1 MQFDLRKTFEAL
13 RIEFPDKFNGIGPF
27 YTLQEEYVEQ
37 FLSNNFTEKQL
48 LKVNAEFLGLS
59 YVDLSEYKAD
69 KELYDLF
76 PVTIMK
82 RYVLVPFLKEG
93 NMVSIAISDPN
104 NYNAIQ
110 ALKFVFQDKS
120 LKFEL
125 FVATEADI
133 NRLLNDFDTLTNA
146 VKENIQ
152 EFKEKNEQEAQE
164 LPDVSDVNREN
175 LETAPIIKIVSV
187 IIKTAVTGGASDIH
201 IEGSEESVRV
211 RFRTD
216 GILHTSLILPR
227 DLYSAIVAR
236 IKILSNLKI
245 DEQRKPQDGRFSI
258 IEQDKKI
265 DFRVSTF
272 PTQYGE
278 KVVLRIL
285 DTSNGILSLETLGF
299 IGPKA
304 EAVREAINKPFG
316 MILLT
321 GPTGS
326 GKSTTVYTLLNQINT
341 EDINI
346 VTLEDPIEYYL
357 PGVNQSQVRPDINYT
372 FATGLRSIL
381 RQDPDVIM
389 VGEIRDGETA
399 GLAVQSALTGHIVF
413 STLHTNDAPG
423 AIPRLLDM
431 GVEPFLLSASLQ
443 VVIAQRLARKLCD
456 ECKQEI
462 NFSEQEQKYIK
473 NSLETL
479 NEDYIKSVYQG
490 NFDRGYKSVGCAK
503 CSNGFK
509 GRMAIFEV
517 VSMTEELRAI
527 VESNSGGDE
536 IINYLH
542 NNNYVTLKQDGIFKV
557 LQGYLSLTDL
567 LTMVE
572 I

>member
-1 MQFDLRKTFEAL
+1 MQFDLKRTFEAL
-13 RIEFPDKFNGIGPF
+13 KIEFPEKFQGLGNFENIS
-27 YTLQEEYVEQ
+27 EEDIKN

-48 LKVNAEFLGLS
+48 LKINAELLGLT
-59 YVDLSEYKAD
+59 YIDLSEYKVD

-82 RYVLVPFLKEG
+82 RYLFVPFAKDG
-93 NMVSIAISDPN
+93 NIVSIAITDPN

-110 ALKFVFQDKS
+110 VLKFIFQEKS

-125 FVATEADI
+125 SVATESDI
-133 NRLLNDFDTLTNA
+133 NKLLNDVDTLTDIVN
-146 VKENIQ
+146 ENIQ
-152 EFKEKNEQEAQE
+152 EFKDQSDQSQQ
-164 LPDVSDVNREN
+164 LPDISDVNRDN

-187 IIKTAVTGGASDIH
+187 IVKTAVEGGASDIH
-201 IEGSEESVRV
+201 IEGSEEAIRV
-211 RFRTD
+211 RFRID
-216 GILHTSLILPR
+216 GVLHTSLILPK

-258 IEQDKKI
+258 IDQDKKI

-285 DTSNGILSLETLGF
+285 DTSNGIRSLESLGF

-304 EAVREAINKPFG
+304 EMVKDALTKPFG

-326 GKSTTVYTLLNQINT
+326 GKSTTVYTLLSQVNT

-357 PGVNQSQVRPDINYT
+357 PGINQSQVRPDINYT

-423 AIPRLLDM
+423 AIPRLIDM

-443 VVIAQRLARKLCD
+443 VVIAQRLARKLCP

-462 NFSEQEQKYIK
+462 TFTEKQQQYIK
-473 NSLETL
+473 NSLNTL
-479 NEDYIKSVYQG
+479 DEEYIKSIYVG
-490 NFDRGYKSVGCAK
+490 NFNKGYKPVGCSK

-517 VSMTEELRAI
+517 VSMTEDLRAI
-527 VESNSGGDE
+527 LEKNTGGDE
-536 IINYLH
+536 IVNYLQK
-542 NNNYVTLKQDGIFKV
+542 NNYVTIKQDGIFKV
-557 LQGYLSLTDL
+557 LMGHLHLQEL

-572 I
+572 V

>member
-1 MQFDLRKTFEAL
+1 MQFDLRRTFESL
-13 RIEFPDKFNGIGPF
+13 KIDFPYKFKEIGSF
-27 YTLQEEYVEQ
+27 ESLSEDDIKN
-37 FLSNNFTEKQL
+37 FLSINFTEKEL

-59 YVDLSEYKAD
+59 YIDLSDYKVD
-69 KELYDLF
+69 KNIYNLF

-82 RYVLVPFLKEG
+82 RYVLVPFAKDG
-93 NMVSIAISDPN
+93 NVISIAISDPN
-104 NYNAIQ
+104 NYNALQ
-110 ALKFVFQDKS
+110 ALKFIFQDKS

-125 FVATEADI
+125 FVATESDI
-133 NRLLNDFDTLTNA
+133 NKLLQEFDTLTDA
-146 VKENIQ
+146 VRENIQ
-152 EFKEKNEQEAQE
+152 EFKAKNEQTQE
-164 LPDVSDVNREN
+164 LPDISDVNKEN

-187 IIKTAVTGGASDIH
+187 IVKTAVAGGASDIH
-201 IEGSEESVRV
+201 IEGSEEAVRV
-211 RFRTD
+211 RFRID
-216 GILHTSLILPR
+216 GVLHTSLILPR

-258 IEQDKKI
+258 IDQDKKI

-285 DTSNGILSLETLGF
+285 DTSNGIRSLEALGF

-304 EAVREAINKPFG
+304 EMVKDALTKPFG

-326 GKSTTVYTLLNQINT
+326 GKSTTVYTLLSQVNT

-357 PGVNQSQVRPDINYT
+357 PGINQSQVRPDINYT

-399 GLAVQSALTGHIVF
+399 SLAVQSALTGHIVF
-413 STLHTNDAPG
+413 STLHTNDSPG
-423 AIPRLLDM
+423 AIPRLIDM

-443 VVIAQRLARKLCD
+443 VVIAQRLARKLCP

-462 NFSEQEQKYIK
+462 TFSEQEQQYIK
-473 NSLETL
+473 DSLNTL
-479 NEDYIKSVYQG
+479 DESYIRSVYSG
-490 NFDRGYKSVGCAK
+490 NFNKGYKPVGCSK

-527 VESNSGGDE
+527 IEKNIGGDE
-536 IINYLH
+536 IVNYLQK
-542 NNNYVTLKQDGIFKV
+542 NNYVTLKQDGIFKV
-557 LQGYLSLTDL
+557 LMGYLSLTEL

-572 I
+572 M

>member
-1 MQFDLRKTFEAL
+1 MQFDLRKTFESL
-13 RIEFPDKFNGIGPF
+13 RIEFPDKFEGMNIF
-27 YTLQEEYVEQ
+27 DNLSENEVKD
-37 FLSNNFTEKQL
+37 FLTSNFSERQL
-48 LKVNAEFLGLS
+48 LKVNAELLGLT
-59 YVDLSEYKAD
+59 YIDLSEVTIT
-69 KELYDLF
+69 KELYALF
-76 PVTIMK
+76 PTSVMK
-82 RYVLVPFLKEG
+82 RYSLIPFAQ
-93 NMVSIAISDPN
+93 NDNIVSIAISDPN
-104 NYNAIQ
+104 NYSALQ
-110 ALKFVFQDKS
+110 ALKFIFQDKS

-125 FVATEADI
+125 FVATESDI
-133 NRLLNDFDTLTNA
+133 QKLLNDVDTLTDIVN
-146 VKENIQ
+146 ENIQ
-152 EFKEKNEQEAQE
+152 AFKDQSDQSQQ
-164 LPDVSDVNREN
+164 LPDVSDISKEN
-175 LETAPIIKIVSV
+175 IETAPIIKIVSV
-187 IIKTAVTGGASDIH
+187 IVKTAVAGGASDIH

-211 RFRTD
+211 RFRVD
-216 GILHTSLILPR
+216 GVLHTSLILPKA
-227 DLYSAIVAR
+227 LYSPVVAR

-258 IEQDKKI
+258 LEQEKKI

-285 DTSNGILSLETLGF
+285 DTSNGIRSLEALGF

-304 EAVREAINKPFG
+304 DLVQEAIKKPFG

-326 GKSTTVYTLLNQINT
+326 GKSTTVYTLLSQVNT

-357 PGVNQSQVRPDINYT
+357 PGINQSQVRPDINYT
-372 FATGLRSIL
+372 FSTGLRSIL

-399 GLAVQSALTGHIVF
+399 SLAVQSALTGHIVF

-423 AIPRLLDM
+423 AIPRLTDM

-443 VVIAQRLARKLCD
+443 IVIAQRLVRKLCV
-456 ECKQEI
+456 ECKQEYS
-462 NFSEQEQKYIK
+462 FSEQEQKYLRK
-473 NSLETL
+473 ALSTL
-479 NEDYIKSVYQG
+479 KPEYIQNIYTG
-490 NFDRGYKSVGCAK
+490 NFDKGYKPVGCNK
-503 CSNGFK
+503 CSSGFK

-517 VSMTEELRAI
+517 VAMNEELKSI
-527 VESNSGGDE
+527 VENNTGGDE
-536 IINYLH
+536 LIKYLQA
-542 NNNYVTLKQDGIFKV
+542 NDYVTLKQDGVIKV
-557 LQGYLSLTDL
+557 LQGHLALSEL

>member
-1 MQFDLRKTFEAL
+1 MQFDLRRTFESL
-13 RIEFPDKFNGIGPF
+13 KIEFPEKFQSIASF
-27 YTLQEEYVEQ
+27 ESLSEDEIKQ
-37 FLSNNFTEKQL
+37 FLSSNFTEREL
-48 LKVNAEFLGLS
+48 LKVNAEFWGLS
-59 YVDLSEYKAD
+59 YIDLSEYTVD
-69 KELYDLF
+69 KSLYDLL
-76 PVTIMK
+76 PVNIMK
-82 RYVLVPFLKEG
+82 RYVLVPFE
-93 NMVSIAISDPN
+93 NNNNVISIAVSDPN

-110 ALKFVFQDKS
+110 ALKFVLQEKS

-125 FVATEADI
+125 YVATALDI
-133 NRLLNDFDTLTNA
+133 NRLLKDFDTLTNA

-152 EFKEKNEQEAQE
+152 EFKEKNEQTQE
-164 LPDVSDVNREN
+164 LPDVSDVNKEN

-187 IIKTAVTGGASDIH
+187 IVKTAVMGGASDIH
-201 IEGSEESVRV
+201 IEGSEEAVRV
-211 RFRTD
+211 RFRID
-216 GILHTSLILPR
+216 GVLHTSLILPK

-285 DTSNGILSLETLGF
+285 DTSNGIRSLESLGF

-304 EAVREAINKPFG
+304 EMVQEAINKPFG

-326 GKSTTVYTLLNQINT
+326 GKSTTVYTLLAQVNT

-357 PGVNQSQVRPDINYT
+357 PGINQSQVRPDINYT

-413 STLHTNDAPG
+413 STLHTNDSPG
-423 AIPRLLDM
+423 AIPRLIDM
-431 GVEPFLLSASLQ
+431 GVEPFLISASLQ
-443 VVIAQRLARKLCD
+443 VVIAQRLARKLCP

-462 NFSEQEQKYIK
+462 TFSDQEQQYIK
-473 NSLETL
+473 DSLSTL
-479 NEDYIKSVYQG
+479 DEDYIRSVYTG
-490 NFDRGYKSVGCAK
+490 SFDKGYKPVGCTK
-503 CSNGFK
+503 CNNGFK

-517 VSMTEELRAI
+517 VSMTEDLRAI
-527 VESNSGGDE
+527 IEKNTGGDE
-536 IINYLH
+536 LINYLQS
-542 NNNYVTLKQDGIFKV
+542 NNYVTLKQDGIFKV
-557 LQGYLSLTDL
+557 LMGYLSLTEL

-572 I
+572 L

>member
-1 MQFDLRKTFEAL
+1 MQFDLRRTFETL
-13 RIEFPDKFNGIGPF
+13 KVEFPDKFKDISSF
-27 YTLQEEYVEQ
+27 ESVSEDYIKD
-37 FLSNNFTEKQL
+37 FLASNFTEAEL
-48 LKVNAEFLGLS
+48 LKVNAEFWGLS
-59 YVDLSEYKAD
+59 YVDLSGYNVDKSLYNLLPINIMQRYK
-69 KELYDLF
+69 
-76 PVTIMK
+76 
-82 RYVLVPFLKEG
+82 LVPFLKE
-93 NMVSIAISDPN
+93 NNTVSIAISDPN

-110 ALKFVFQDKS
+110 ALKFIFQEKY

-125 FVATEADI
+125 FVATETDI
-133 NRLLNDFDTLTNA
+133 NKLLKEFDTLTNA
-146 VKENIQ
+146 VQENIQ
-152 EFKEKNEQEAQE
+152 EFKEKNEQTQE
-164 LPDVSDVNREN
+164 LPDVSDVNKEN

-187 IIKTAVTGGASDIH
+187 IVKTAVAGGASDIH

-211 RFRTD
+211 RFRVD
-216 GILHTSLILPR
+216 GVLHTSLILPK

-285 DTSNGILSLETLGF
+285 DTSSGIRSLEALGF

-304 EAVREAINKPFG
+304 EIVQEAVTKPFG

-326 GKSTTVYTLLNQINT
+326 GKSTTVYTLLSQVNT

-357 PGVNQSQVRPDINYT
+357 PGINQSQVRPDINYT

-399 GLAVQSALTGHIVF
+399 SLAVQSALTGHIVF
-413 STLHTNDAPG
+413 STLHTNDSPG
-423 AIPRLLDM
+423 AIPRLIDM

-443 VVIAQRLARKLCD
+443 VVIAQRLARKLCS
-456 ECKQEI
+456 ECKEEI
-462 NFSEQEQKYIK
+462 TFSEQEQKYIK
-473 NSLETL
+473 DTL
-479 NEDYIKSVYQG
+479 STLDDRYIKSVYAG
-490 NFDRGYKSVGCAK
+490 NFDRGYKPVGCSK
-503 CSNGFK
+503 CNKGFK
-509 GRMAIFEV
+509 GRIAIFEV

-527 VESNSGGDE
+527 VEKNIGGDE
-536 IINYLH
+536 IINYLQR
-542 NNNYVTLKQDGIFKV
+542 NNYVTLKQDGIFKV
-557 LQGYLSLTDL
+557 LMGYLSLTDL

>member
-1 MQFDLRKTFEAL
+1 MQFDLRKTFESL
-13 RIEFPDKFNGIGPF
+13 KIEFPAKFQNVANF
-27 YTLQEEYVEQ
+27 DSLSEEDVKQ
-37 FLSNNFTEKQL
+37 FLSQNFTEREL
-48 LKVNAEFLGLS
+48 LKVNAEFWGLS
-59 YVDLSEYKAD
+59 YIDLSEYTVD
-69 KELYDLF
+69 KSLYDLL
-76 PVTIMK
+76 PVNIMK
-82 RYVLVPFLKEG
+82 RYILVPFE
-93 NMVSIAISDPN
+93 NNNNVISIAVSDPN

-110 ALKFVFQDKS
+110 ALKFVLQEKS

-125 FVATEADI
+125 YVATASDI
-133 NRLLNDFDTLTNA
+133 NRLLKDFDTLTNA

-152 EFKEKNEQEAQE
+152 EFKDKNEQTQE
-164 LPDVSDVNREN
+164 LPDVSDVNKEN

-187 IIKTAVTGGASDIH
+187 IVKTAVTGGASDIH

-211 RFRTD
+211 RFRID
-216 GILHTSLILPR
+216 GVLHTSLILPR

-285 DTSNGILSLETLGF
+285 DTSNGIRSLESLGF

-304 EAVREAINKPFG
+304 EMVQEAINKPFG

-326 GKSTTVYTLLNQINT
+326 GKSTTVYTLLAQVNT

-357 PGVNQSQVRPDINYT
+357 PGINQSQVRPDINYT

-413 STLHTNDAPG
+413 STLHTNDSPG
-423 AIPRLLDM
+423 AIPRLIDM

-443 VVIAQRLARKLCD
+443 VVIAQRLARKLCP

-462 NFSEQEQKYIK
+462 TFSDQEQQYIK
-473 NSLETL
+473 DALHNLDE
-479 NEDYIKSVYQG
+479 EYIRSVYTG
-490 NFDRGYKSVGCAK
+490 NFDKGYKPVGCSK
-503 CSNGFK
+503 CTNGFK

-517 VSMTEELRAI
+517 LSMTEDLRAI
-527 VESNSGGDE
+527 VENNTGGDDL
-536 IINYLH
+536 IKYLQS
-542 NNNYVTLKQDGIFKV
+542 NNYVTLKQDGIFKV
-557 LQGYLSLTDL
+557 LMGHLSLTEL

-572 I
+572 L

>member
-1 MQFDLRKTFEAL
+1 MQFDLKRTFESL
-13 RIEFPDKFNGIGPF
+13 KIQFPDKFQTIGEF
-27 YTLQEEYVEQ
+27 ETLSEQ
-37 FLSNNFTEKQL
+37 DIKLFLESNFTERQL

-59 YVDLSEYKAD
+59 YIDLSEYTVD
-69 KELYDLF
+69 KEFYDLF
-76 PVTIMK
+76 PATIMR
-82 RYVLVPFLKEG
+82 RYLVLPFAK
-93 NMVSIAISDPN
+93 NNNVVSIAIADPN

-110 ALKFVFQDKS
+110 ALKFIFQDKS

-125 FVATEADI
+125 FVATESDI
-133 NRLLNDFDTLTNA
+133 NKLLDESYTLTND

-152 EFKEKNEQEAQE
+152 EFKEKNEQAQE
-164 LPDVSDVNREN
+164 LPDISDVNKEN

-187 IIKTAVTGGASDIH
+187 IVKTAVAGGASDIH
-201 IEGSEESVRV
+201 IEGSEEAVRV
-211 RFRTD
+211 RFRID
-216 GILHTSLILPR
+216 GVLHTSLILPK

-258 IEQDKKI
+258 IDKDKKI

-285 DTSNGILSLETLGF
+285 DTSNGIRSLESLGF

-304 EAVREAINKPFG
+304 EMVKEALTKPFG

-326 GKSTTVYTLLNQINT
+326 GKSTTVYTLLSQVNT

-346 VTLEDPIEYYL
+346 VTLEDPIEYYV
-357 PGVNQSQVRPDINYT
+357 PGINQSQVRPDINYT

-413 STLHTNDAPG
+413 STLHTNDSPG
-423 AIPRLLDM
+423 AIPRLIDM

-443 VVIAQRLARKLCD
+443 VVIAQRLARKLCS

-462 NFSEQEQKYIK
+462 TFSEKQKQYIK
-473 NSLETL
+473 DSLKTLDET
-479 NEDYIKSVYQG
+479 YIRSVYSG
-490 NFDRGYKSVGCAK
+490 NFDKGYKPVGCSK
-503 CSNGFK
+503 CTNGFK

-517 VSMTEELRAI
+517 VSMTEDLRAI
-527 VESNSGGDE
+527 IEKNTGADE
-536 IINYLH
+536 IISYLQK
-542 NNNYVTLKQDGIFKV
+542 NNYVTLKQDGIFKV
-557 LQGYLSLTDL
+557 LTGHLSLTEL

>member
-1 MQFDLRKTFEAL
+1 MQFDLRRTFESL
-13 RIEFPDKFNGIGPF
+13 KIEFPEKFQSIASF
-27 YTLQEEYVEQ
+27 ESLSEDEIKQ
-37 FLSNNFTEKQL
+37 FLSSNFTEREL
-48 LKVNAEFLGLS
+48 LKVNAEFWGLS
-59 YVDLSEYKAD
+59 YIDLSEYTVD
-69 KELYDLF
+69 KSLYDLL
-76 PVTIMK
+76 PVNIMK
-82 RYVLVPFLKEG
+82 RYVLVPFE
-93 NMVSIAISDPN
+93 NNNNVISIAVSDPN

-110 ALKFVFQDKS
+110 ALKFVLQEKS

-125 FVATEADI
+125 YVATASDI
-133 NRLLNDFDTLTNA
+133 NRLLKDFDTLTNA

-152 EFKEKNEQEAQE
+152 EFKEKNEQTQE
-164 LPDVSDVNREN
+164 LPDVSDVNKEN

-187 IIKTAVTGGASDIH
+187 IVKTAVMGGASDIH
-201 IEGSEESVRV
+201 IEGSEEAVRV
-211 RFRTD
+211 RFRID
-216 GILHTSLILPR
+216 GVLHTSLILPK

-285 DTSNGILSLETLGF
+285 DTSNGIRPLESLGF

-304 EAVREAINKPFG
+304 AMVQEAINKPFG

-326 GKSTTVYTLLNQINT
+326 GKSTTVYTLLSQVNT

-357 PGVNQSQVRPDINYT
+357 PGINQSQVRPDINYT

-413 STLHTNDAPG
+413 STLHTNDSPG
-423 AIPRLLDM
+423 AIPRLIDM

-443 VVIAQRLARKLCD
+443 VVIAQRLARKLCP

-462 NFSEQEQKYIK
+462 TFSDQEQQYIK
-473 NSLETL
+473 DSLSTL
-479 NEDYIKSVYQG
+479 DEDYIRSVYTG
-490 NFDRGYKSVGCAK
+490 SFDKGYKPVGCTK
-503 CSNGFK
+503 CNNGFK

-517 VSMTEELRAI
+517 VSMTEDLRAI
-527 VESNSGGDE
+527 IEKNTGGDE
-536 IINYLH
+536 IIDYL
-542 NNNYVTLKQDGIFKV
+542 NKNNYVTLKQDGIFKV
-557 LQGYLSLTDL
+557 LMGHLSLTEL

>member
-1 MQFDLRKTFEAL
+1 MQFDLKRTFETL
-13 RIEFPDKFNGIGPF
+13 KIEFPDKFKGIGGF
-27 YTLQEEYVEQ
+27 ETLAEEDMKA
-37 FLSNNFTEKQL
+37 FLARSFTEKEL

-59 YVDLSEYKAD
+59 CVDLSIYTVD
-69 KELYDLF
+69 KELYNLF

-82 RYVLVPFLKEG
+82 RYVLVPF
-93 NMVSIAISDPN
+93 NRDNDVVSIAIADPN

-110 ALKFVFQDKS
+110 ALKFIFQDKS

-125 FVATEADI
+125 FVSTESDI
-133 NRLLNDFDTLTNA
+133 NKLLEDFDTLTNA
-146 VKENIQ
+146 VKDNIQ
-152 EFKEKNEQEAQE
+152 EFKEKNEQTQE
-164 LPDVSDVNREN
+164 LPDISDVNKEN
-175 LETAPIIKIVSV
+175 IQTAPIIKIVSV
-187 IIKTAVTGGASDIH
+187 IVKTAVSGGASDIH
-201 IEGSEESVRV
+201 IEGSETSVRV
-211 RFRTD
+211 RFRID
-216 GILHTSLILPR
+216 GVLHTSLILPKE
-227 DLYSAIVAR
+227 LYSAIVAR

-258 IEQDKKI
+258 IDQDKKI

-285 DTSNGILSLETLGF
+285 DTSNGIRPLEDLGF

-304 EAVREAINKPFG
+304 AVVQEAINRPFG

-326 GKSTTVYTLLNQINT
+326 GKSTTVYTLLAQVNT

-357 PGVNQSQVRPDINYT
+357 PGINQSQVRPDINYT

-381 RQDPDVIM
+381 RQDPDIIM

-413 STLHTNDAPG
+413 STLHTNDSPG
-423 AIPRLLDM
+423 AIPRLIDM

-443 VVIAQRLARKLCD
+443 VVIAQRLARKLCP

-462 NFSEQEQKYIK
+462 NFSEQQQRYIK
-473 NSLETL
+473 DALKTL
-479 NEDYIKSVYQG
+479 DEEYIRSVYSG
-490 NFDRGYKSVGCAK
+490 NFDKGYKPVGCSK
-503 CSNGFK
+503 CTNGFK

-517 VSMTEELRAI
+517 VAMTEDLRSI
-527 VESNSGGDE
+527 VERNAGGDE
-536 IINYLH
+536 MLHYLQK
-542 NNNYVTLKQDGIFKV
+542 NNYVTIKQDGIFKV
-557 LQGYLSLTDL
+557 LMGHLDIKEL

-572 I
+572 T

>member
-1 MQFDLRKTFEAL
+1 MQFDLRKTFESLKA
-13 RIEFPDKFNGIGPF
+13 EFPDKFVGVPEFN
-27 YTLQEEYVEQ
+27 TLSDNQAQ
-37 FLSNNFTEKQL
+37 DFLSNNFSEKQM
-48 LKVNAEFLGLS
+48 LKVNAELLGVGYIDLAD
-59 YVDLSEYKAD
+59 YVLD
-69 KELYDLF
+69 KSLYDLF
-76 PVTIMK
+76 PITIMK
-82 RYVLVPFLKEG
+82 RYVLFPFAKDG
-93 NMVSIAISDPN
+93 NMVSIAIADPN

-110 ALKFVFQDKS
+110 ALKFIFQDKP

-125 FVATEADI
+125 FVATESDI
-133 NRLLNDFDTLTNA
+133 NKVLTQLDTLTNK
-146 VKENIQ
+146 VQENIQ
-152 EFKEKNEQEAQE
+152 EFQEKNERSQE
-164 LPDVSDVNREN
+164 LPDISDVNREN

-201 IEGSEESVRV
+201 IEGSDESVRV
-211 RFRTD
+211 RFRVD
-216 GILHTSLILPR
+216 GVLHTSLILPK
-227 DLYSAIVAR
+227 DLYSSIVAR

-258 IEQDKKI
+258 LEQDKKI

-285 DTSNGILSLETLGF
+285 DTSNGIRSLEQLGF

-304 EAVREAINKPFG
+304 EAVQEAINKPFG

-326 GKSTTVYTLLNQINT
+326 GKSTTVYTLLSQINT
-341 EDINI
+341 EDVNI

-357 PGVNQSQVRPDINYT
+357 SGINQSQVRPDINYT

-413 STLHTNDAPG
+413 STLHTNDSPG
-423 AIPRLLDM
+423 AIPRLIDM
-431 GVEPFLLSASLQ
+431 GVESFLLSASLQ
-443 VVIAQRLARKLCD
+443 VVIAQRLVRKLCD
-456 ECKQEI
+456 DCKQEI
-462 NFSEQEQKYIK
+462 EISEQEKKYIMD
-473 NSLETL
+473 SLNTL
-479 NEDYIKSVYQG
+479 DTEYIKSIYSG
-490 NFDRGYKSVGCAK
+490 NFDKMYKPVGCSK
-503 CSNGFK
+503 CSNGLK

-517 VSMTEELRAI
+517 VVMTEELRAI
-527 VESNSGGDE
+527 VEKNSGGDE
-536 IINYLH
+536 LMNYLQSH
-542 NNNYVTLKQDGIFKV
+542 NYVTLKQDGMFKV
-557 LQGYLSLTDL
+557 LLGNLSLSEL

>member
-1 MQFDLRKTFEAL
+1 MQFDLRRTFETL
-13 RIEFPDKFNGIGPF
+13 KIEFPDKFKGIGGF
-27 YTLQEEYVEQ
+27 ETLAEEDMKA
-37 FLSNNFTEKQL
+37 FLARSFTEKEL

-59 YVDLSEYKAD
+59 CVDLSIYTVD

-82 RYVLVPFLKEG
+82 RYVLVPF
-93 NMVSIAISDPN
+93 NRDNDVVSIAIADPN

-110 ALKFVFQDKS
+110 ALKFIFQDKS

-125 FVATEADI
+125 FVSTESDI
-133 NRLLNDFDTLTNA
+133 NKLLKDFDTLTNA
-146 VKENIQ
+146 VKDNIQ
-152 EFKEKNEQEAQE
+152 EFKEKNQQTQE
-164 LPDVSDVNREN
+164 LPDISDVNKEN
-175 LETAPIIKIVSV
+175 IQTAPIIKIVSV
-187 IIKTAVTGGASDIH
+187 IVKTAVSGGASDIH
-201 IEGSEESVRV
+201 IEGSETSVRV
-211 RFRTD
+211 RFRID
-216 GILHTSLILPR
+216 GILHTSLILPKE
-227 DLYSAIVAR
+227 LYSAIVAR

-258 IEQDKKI
+258 IDQDKQI

-285 DTSNGILSLETLGF
+285 DTSNGIRPLEELGF

-304 EAVREAINKPFG
+304 AVVQEAINRPFG

-326 GKSTTVYTLLNQINT
+326 GKSTTVYTLLAQVNT

-357 PGVNQSQVRPDINYT
+357 PGINQSQVRPDINYT

-413 STLHTNDAPG
+413 STLHTNDSPG
-423 AIPRLLDM
+423 AIPRLIDM

-443 VVIAQRLARKLCD
+443 VVIAQRLARKLCP

-462 NFSEQEQKYIK
+462 NFSEQQQRYIK
-473 NSLETL
+473 DALKTL
-479 NEDYIKSVYQG
+479 DEEYIRSVYSG
-490 NFDRGYKSVGCAK
+490 NFDKGYKPVGCSK
-503 CSNGFK
+503 CTNGFK

-517 VSMTEELRAI
+517 VAMTEDLRSI
-527 VESNSGGDE
+527 VESNAGGDE
-536 IINYLH
+536 MLHYLQK
-542 NNNYVTLKQDGIFKV
+542 NNYVTIKQDGIFKV
-557 LQGYLSLTDL
+557 LMGYLDITEL

-572 I
+572 T

>member
-1 MQFDLRKTFEAL
+1 MQFDLRRTFESL
-13 RIEFPDKFNGIGPF
+13 KIQFPDKFQKIENF
-27 YTLQEEYVEQ
+27 DTLSEEDVKD
-37 FLSNNFTEKQL
+37 FLETNFTEKQL
-48 LKVNAEFLGLS
+48 IKVNAEFLGLS
-59 YVDLSEYKAD
+59 YIDLSEYTVD
-69 KELYDLF
+69 KELYDLL

-82 RYVLVPFLKEG
+82 RYLLVPFAKDD
-93 NMVSIAISDPN
+93 NTVSIAISDPN

-110 ALKFVFQDKS
+110 ALKFIFQEKS

-125 FVATEADI
+125 FVATESDI
-133 NRLLNDFDTLTNA
+133 NKLLKDFDTLTQA
-146 VKENIQ
+146 VQENVQ
-152 EFKEKNEQEAQE
+152 EFKEKNEQTQE
-164 LPDVSDVNREN
+164 LPDISDINKEN

-187 IIKTAVTGGASDIH
+187 IVKTAVAGGASDIH
-201 IEGSEESVRV
+201 IEGSEEAVRV
-211 RFRTD
+211 RFRID
-216 GILHTSLILPR
+216 GVLHTSLILPK

-258 IEQDKKI
+258 IDQDKKI

-285 DTSNGILSLETLGF
+285 DTSNGIRSLEALGF

-304 EAVREAINKPFG
+304 EMVKDALNKPFG

-326 GKSTTVYTLLNQINT
+326 GKSTTVYTLLSQVNT

-357 PGVNQSQVRPDINYT
+357 PGINQSQVRPDINYT

-399 GLAVQSALTGHIVF
+399 SLAVQSALTGHIVF
-413 STLHTNDAPG
+413 STLHTNDSPG
-423 AIPRLLDM
+423 AIPRLIDM

-443 VVIAQRLARKLCD
+443 VVIAQRLARKLCP

-462 NFSEQEQKYIK
+462 TFTEQQQQYIK
-473 NSLETL
+473 DSLNTL
-479 NEDYIKSVYQG
+479 DEEYIRSVYSG
-490 NFDRGYKSVGCAK
+490 NFDKGYKPVGCAK

-517 VSMTEELRAI
+517 VSMTEDLRAI
-527 VESNSGGDE
+527 IEKNTGGDE
-536 IINYLH
+536 IIEYL
-542 NNNYVTLKQDGIFKV
+542 NKNNYVTLKQDGILKV
-557 LQGYLSLTDL
+557 LNGHLALTEL

>member
-1 MQFDLRKTFEAL
+1 VL
-13 RIEFPDKFNGIGPF
+13 PDI
-27 YTLQEEYVEQ
+27 TL
-37 FLSNNFTEKQL
+37 F
-48 LKVNAEFLGLS
+48 
-59 YVDLSEYKAD
+59 
-69 KELYDLF
+69 
-76 PVTIMK
+76 
-82 RYVLVPFLKEG
+82 
-93 NMVSIAISDPN
+93 
-104 NYNAIQ
+104 
-110 ALKFVFQDKS
+110 S

-125 FVATEADI
+125 FVATESDI
-133 NRLLNDFDTLTNA
+133 SKLIKDLDTLTTE
-146 VKENIQ
+146 VQENVQ
-152 EFKEKNEQEAQE
+152 EFKDKNEQTQE
-164 LPDVSDVNREN
+164 LPDISDVNKEN

-187 IIKTAVTGGASDIH
+187 IVKTAVTGGASDIH

-211 RFRTD
+211 RFRVD
-216 GILHTSLILPR
+216 GVLHTSLILPR

-258 IEQDKKI
+258 IDQDKKI

-285 DTSNGILSLETLGF
+285 DTSGGIRSLESLGF

-304 EAVREAINKPFG
+304 EMVQEAINKPFG

-326 GKSTTVYTLLNQINT
+326 GKSTTVYTLLAQVNT

-357 PGVNQSQVRPDINYT
+357 PGINQSQVRPDINYT

-389 VGEIRDGETA
+389 LGEIRDGETA

-413 STLHTNDAPG
+413 STLHTNDSPG
-423 AIPRLLDM
+423 SIPRLIDM

-443 VVIAQRLARKLCD
+443 VVIAQRLARKLCS

-462 NFSEQEQKYIK
+462 TFSDQEQKYMRD
-473 NSLETL
+473 NL
-479 NEDYIKSVYQG
+479 NNIDEEYIRSVYTG
-490 NFDRGYKSVGCAK
+490 NFDKGYKPVGCSK
-503 CSNGFK
+503 CTNGFK

-517 VSMTEELRAI
+517 LSMTEDLRAI
-527 VESNSGGDE
+527 IESNTGGDE
-536 IINYLH
+536 IINYLQK
-542 NNNYVTLKQDGIFKV
+542 NNYVTLKQDGIFKV
-557 LQGYLSLTDL
+557 LMGHLSLTEL

>member
-1 MQFDLRKTFEAL
+1 MQFDLRKTFESL
-13 RIEFPDKFNGIGPF
+13 KIEFPDKFNKFKNFDDWGEDEIK
-27 YTLQEEYVEQ
+27 E
-37 FLSNNFTEKQL
+37 FLSSSFSEKQL
-48 LKVNAEFLGLS
+48 LKVNAELLGLT
-59 YVDLSEYKAD
+59 YVDLSSITVS
-69 KELYDLF
+69 KELYNLF
-76 PVTIMK
+76 PVSVMK
-82 RYVLVPFLKEG
+82 RYLLIPFAKD
-93 NMVSIAISDPN
+93 NNIVSIAISDPN
-104 NYNAIQ
+104 NYSAIQ
-110 ALKFVFQDKS
+110 ALKFIFQDKN

-125 FVATEADI
+125 FVSTQSDI
-133 NRLLNDFDTLTNA
+133 DKLLNQVDTLTNI
-146 VKENIQ
+146 VNENIQ
-152 EFKEKNEQEAQE
+152 EFKDKNIESQE
-164 LPDVSDVNREN
+164 LPDISDIRKEN

-187 IIKTAVTGGASDIH
+187 IIKTAVAGGASDIH
-201 IEGSEESVRV
+201 IEGNEESVRV
-211 RFRTD
+211 RFRVD
-216 GILHTSLILPR
+216 GVLHTSLILPK
-227 DLYSAIVAR
+227 DLYSPVVSR

-258 IEQDKKI
+258 IEQEKKI

-285 DTSNGILSLETLGF
+285 DTSNGIRSLESLGF

-304 EAVREAINKPFG
+304 DLVQEAINRPFG
-316 MILLT
+316 MVLLT

-326 GKSTTVYTLLNQINT
+326 GKSTTVYTLLSQVNT

-357 PGVNQSQVRPDINYT
+357 PGINQSQVRPDINYT

-423 AIPRLLDM
+423 AIPRLIDM

-443 VVIAQRLARKLCD
+443 IVIAQRLVRKLCT
-456 ECKQEI
+456 ECKQEYT
-462 NFSEQEQKYIK
+462 FSEQEKKYLRE
-473 NSLETL
+473 SLSTL
-479 NEDYIKSVYQG
+479 KPEYLNSVYSG
-490 NFDRGYKSVGCAK
+490 NFEKGYKPVGCNK

-517 VSMTEELRAI
+517 VSLDEELKSI
-527 VESNSGGDE
+527 VENNMGRDD
-536 IINYLH
+536 IINYL
-542 NNNYVTLKQDGIFKV
+542 NKNNYVTLKQDGVIKV
-557 LQGYLSLTDL
+557 LQGYLSMSEL

>member
-1 MQFDLRKTFEAL
+1 MQFDLRRTFESL
-13 RIEFPDKFNGIGPF
+13 KIQFPDKFQKIEGF
-27 YTLQEEYVEQ
+27 DTLSEEYVKD
-37 FLSNNFTEKQL
+37 FLETNFTEKQL
-48 LKVNAEFLGLS
+48 IKVNAEFLGLS
-59 YVDLSEYKAD
+59 YIDLSDYKVD
-69 KELYDLF
+69 KNIYNLF

-82 RYVLVPFLKEG
+82 RYVLVPFAKDG
-93 NMVSIAISDPN
+93 NVISIAISDPN
-104 NYNAIQ
+104 NYNALQ
-110 ALKFVFQDKS
+110 ALKFIFQDKS

-125 FVATEADI
+125 FVATESDI
-133 NRLLNDFDTLTNA
+133 NKLIQEFDTLTNA

-152 EFKEKNEQEAQE
+152 EFKAKNKQTQE
-164 LPDVSDVNREN
+164 LPDISDVNKEN

-187 IIKTAVTGGASDIH
+187 IVKTAVAGGASDIH
-201 IEGSEESVRV
+201 IEGSEEAVRV
-211 RFRTD
+211 RFRID
-216 GILHTSLILPR
+216 GVLHTSLILPR

-258 IEQDKKI
+258 IDQDKKI

-285 DTSNGILSLETLGF
+285 DTSNGIRSLEALGF

-304 EAVREAINKPFG
+304 EMVKDALTKPFG

-326 GKSTTVYTLLNQINT
+326 GKSTTVYTLLSQVNT

-357 PGVNQSQVRPDINYT
+357 PGINQSQVRPDINYT

-413 STLHTNDAPG
+413 STLHTNDSPG
-423 AIPRLLDM
+423 AIPRLIDM

-443 VVIAQRLARKLCD
+443 VVIAQRLARKLCP

-462 NFSEQEQKYIK
+462 TFTEKQQQYIK
-473 NSLETL
+473 DSLNTL
-479 NEDYIKSVYQG
+479 DEAYIRSVYDG
-490 NFDRGYKSVGCAK
+490 NFDKGYKPVGCSK

-517 VSMTEELRAI
+517 VSMTEDLRAI
-527 VESNSGGDE
+527 IEKNTGGDE
-536 IINYLH
+536 IIEYL
-542 NNNYVTLKQDGIFKV
+542 NKNNYVTLKQDGILKV
-557 LQGYLSLTDL
+557 LTGHLSLTEL

>member
-13 RIEFPDKFNGIGPF
+13 KVEFPEKFQNTPNF
-27 YTLQEEYVEQ
+27 ESLSEDEVKT
-37 FLSNNFTEKQL
+37 FLSQNFTEREL
-48 LKVNAEFLGLS
+48 LKVNAEFWGLS
-59 YVDLSEYKAD
+59 YIDLSEYTAD
-69 KELYDLF
+69 KSLYDLL
-76 PVTIMK
+76 PVNIMT
-82 RYVLVPFLKEG
+82 RYTVVPFANE
-93 NMVSIAISDPN
+93 NNVISIAISDPN

-110 ALKFVFQDKS
+110 ALKFVFQEKS

-125 FVATEADI
+125 FVATESDI
-133 NRLLNDFDTLTNA
+133 NRLLKDFDTLTNA
-146 VKENIQ
+146 VQENIQ
-152 EFKEKNEQEAQE
+152 EFKEKNEQAQE
-164 LPDVSDVNREN
+164 LPDISDVNREN

-187 IIKTAVTGGASDIH
+187 IVKTAVIGGASDIH
-201 IEGSEESVRV
+201 IEGSENSVRV
-211 RFRTD
+211 RFRVD
-216 GILHTSLILPR
+216 GVLYTSLILPK

-285 DTSNGILSLETLGF
+285 DTSNGIRSLEALGF

-304 EAVREAINKPFG
+304 NIVQEAIKKPFG

-326 GKSTTVYTLLNQINT
+326 GKSTTVYTLLSQINT

-357 PGVNQSQVRPDINYT
+357 PGINQSQVRPDINYT

-381 RQDPDVIM
+381 RQDPDVIL

-399 GLAVQSALTGHIVF
+399 SLAVQSALTGHIVF

-423 AIPRLLDM
+423 AIPRLIDM

-443 VVIAQRLARKLCD
+443 VVIAQRLARKLCP

-462 NFSEQEQKYIK
+462 VFSDKEKQYIK
-473 NSLETL
+473 DSLSTL
-479 NEDYIKSVYQG
+479 DEDYVKTIYTG
-490 NFDRGYKSVGCAK
+490 DFDKGYKPVGCSK

-517 VSMTEELRAI
+517 VSMTEDLRII
-527 VESNSGGDE
+527 VENNTGGDE
-536 IINYLH
+536 LMNYLN

-557 LQGYLSLTDL
+557 LMGYLSLTEL